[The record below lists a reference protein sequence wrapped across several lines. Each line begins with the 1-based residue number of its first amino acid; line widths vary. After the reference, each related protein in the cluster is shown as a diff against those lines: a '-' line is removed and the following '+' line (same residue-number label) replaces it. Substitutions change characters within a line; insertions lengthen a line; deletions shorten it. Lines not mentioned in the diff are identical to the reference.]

1 MDNWIT
7 RIVALLCALGSLGLF
22 WVLGVFFVIPWDAGR
37 MAALSRGELQ
47 MIIVPLL
54 AGSAGAWGAL
64 HLLAIADRADHPK
77 IYATL
82 RALLIAVVIAATI
95 SGAIWSRTMTPLH

>member
-1 MDNWIT
+1 MQVQM
-7 RIVALLCALGSLGLF
+7 RLRAVAG
-22 WVLGVFFVIPWDAGR
+22 
-37 MAALSRGELQ
+37 
-47 MIIVPLL
+47 
-54 AGSAGAWGAL
+54 
-64 HLLAIADRADHPK
+64 IADRADHPK